1 MKENLCQKTFP
12 PIFEIL
18 VCIVILKL
26 QINSNEE
33 LLDIFSKEKIRRDVR
48 GSRI

>member
-1 MKENLCQKTFP
+1 MPKDNFSSLKFSFALP
-12 PIFEIL
+12 
-18 VCIVILKL
+18 IVILKL

-33 LLDIFSKEKIRRDVR
+33 LLDIFLKKKLRRNVR